1 MRVTLRN
8 ASQGYGRQPVFQGL
22 DLELQPGITALL
34 GPNGAGKS
42 TLMRSMAT
50 IQPLRAGEL
59 AFDGE
64 AVEGAAAARRVRP
77 RIGYLPQRFGF
88 DPGTR
93 VGDFVEYGAWLR
105 EVPRD
110 ERTELVREALERVKL
125 GDEARTRM
133 SALSGGMRQR
143 AGIAWATVGDPSF
156 IILDEPT
163 VGLDPKQRLF
173 FRQVLE
179 RLTDTTVLLSTHLID
194 DVSAI
199 ADRVVVLHDGRIRFT
214 GTIDEMLERGDDSLP
229 GDTALERAYMGV
241 LPEVE
246 RAL

>member
-1 MRVTLRN
+1 MTLQD
-8 ASQGYGRQPVFQGL
+8 ASQGYGRRLVFQGL

-50 IQPLRAGEL
+50 VQPLQKGEL
-59 AFDGE
+59 AFDGK
-64 AVEGAAAARRVRP
+64 VVKDAAAARQVRP
-77 RIGYLPQRFGF
+77 RIGYLPQKFGF
-88 DPGTR
+88 DPGMR

-110 ERTELVREALERVKL
+110 ERAELAGEALERVKL
-125 GDEARTRM
+125 ADHARTKM

-199 ADRVVVLHDGRIRFT
+199 ADRVVVLHEGEIRFT
-214 GTIDEMLERGDDSLP
+214 GTIDEMLERGNDSLP
-229 GDTALERAYMGV
+229 GDTPLERAYMGV
-241 LPEVE
+241 LPEGE